1 MIRVLILFSLA
12 ILSSINYG
20 CSPTG
25 ALATGGATTI
35 AVAEGERTI
44 GTLVDD
50 ATIKLNISRKLL
62 GSENKLFLN
71 IDTRVVEGRVLLTGI
86 VNSQEDR
93 IDAVRKVWE
102 VEGVKEVMN
111 EVEVGNQL
119 KIKEYAN
126 DLWIKTQIRALTA
139 KNAGLSSLAFNFEV
153 IKGKVYMAGI
163 TSDKE
168 ELDIVI
174 QTIKGVKGVKELVNY
189 IIVKD

>member
-1 MIRVLILFSLA
+1 MIRVLILVSLA
-12 ILSSINYG
+12 ILASVNYG

-62 GSENKLFLN
+62 GSEGKLFLN
-71 IDTRVVEGRVLLTGI
+71 IDTKVVEGRVLLTGI
-86 VNSQEDR
+86 VDTQKDR

-163 TSDKE
+163 TSD
-168 ELDIVI
+168 
-174 QTIKGVKGVKELVNY
+174 
-189 IIVKD
+189 